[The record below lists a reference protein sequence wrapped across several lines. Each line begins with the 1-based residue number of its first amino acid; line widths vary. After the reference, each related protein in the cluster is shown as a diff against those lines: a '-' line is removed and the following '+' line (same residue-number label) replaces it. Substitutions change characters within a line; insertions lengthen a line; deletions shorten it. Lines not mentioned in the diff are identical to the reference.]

1 MALHLKTLFASDGAA
16 LPALSFD
23 TAAVQSV
30 AVAADIAE
38 SVSLTAGVYYIISR
52 DSDFSFTH
60 GVGDLSGNVQIP
72 WFKDVYL
79 ELVLVE
85 DSDFAIN
92 MPAGVAGEVIV
103 IPAKEH
109 A

>member
-30 AVAADIAE
+30 AVAADVEA

-52 DSDFSFTH
+52 DADFDFTH
-60 GVGDLSGNVQIP
+60 GAGDLSGNVRIP

-85 DSDFAIN
+85 DSDLAIA
-92 MPAGVAGEVIV
+92 MPAGEAGSVIV

-109 A
+109 V